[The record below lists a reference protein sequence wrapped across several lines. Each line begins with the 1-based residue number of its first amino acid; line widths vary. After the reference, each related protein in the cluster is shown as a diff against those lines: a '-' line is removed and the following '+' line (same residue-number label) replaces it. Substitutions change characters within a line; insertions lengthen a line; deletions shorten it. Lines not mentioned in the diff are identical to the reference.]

1 MTMFAEFRDMN
12 REPVWVNTD
21 TVAFVGRAG
30 NHAIPETA
38 PTQLTFV
45 GGHTVAVQGTVEEA
59 VAKLQWVY
67 VPPDDGIASAY
78 NEGTLW
84 NTYDFKERPPG
95 KRLKPHL
102 PRPKR

>member
-1 MTMFAEFRDMN
+1 MSMFAEFRDMN

-59 VAKLQWVY
+59 VVKLQLGG
-67 VPPDDGIASAY
+67 PEPATAAS
-78 NEGTLW
+78 ESGHV
-84 NTYDFKERPPG
+84 RV
-95 KRLKPHL
+95 KPHL
-102 PRPKR
+102 PRPTWLR